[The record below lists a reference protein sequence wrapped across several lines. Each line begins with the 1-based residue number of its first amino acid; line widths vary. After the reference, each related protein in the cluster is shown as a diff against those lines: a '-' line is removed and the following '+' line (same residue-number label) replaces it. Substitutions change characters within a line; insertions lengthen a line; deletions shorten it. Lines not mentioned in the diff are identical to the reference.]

1 MSSTTSLAPNQGADE
16 PSPGGFSKGF
26 VKAVSTLPGK
36 LTLWA
41 IILLWTVPTFG
52 LFVSSFRPKQ
62 KVQTTGWWTFF
73 GDWETT
79 LDNYRDVLSAK
90 SSGGQMSHYFWNS
103 VKIAIPG
110 TLIPLVVACFAAYAL
125 SWIDFKGRDALF
137 GVVVGLMVVPL
148 QMALIPLLRFFS
160 GGVSI
165 GTTQIIPD
173 PNLSSS
179 FVTVW
184 IAHTCF
190 ALPLAVFLLRNFVSQ
205 LPRELI
211 EAAKVDGAGHMS
223 IFLRVVLP
231 LSVPALASMG
241 IFQFLW
247 VWNDLL
253 VGLTFGGS
261 KDVQP
266 MTVKLVE
273 LAGSKG
279 QEWQRLTAGAF
290 VTMAL
295 PLAVFFSLQRFFVRG
310 LVTGAVKG

>member
-1 MSSTTSLAPNQGADE
+1 VTS
-16 PSPGGFSKGF
+16 
-26 VKAVSTLPGK
+26 LPGK

-41 IILLWTVPTFG
+41 IVLLWTVPTFG
-52 LFVSSFRPKQ
+52 LLISSFRPEAKI
-62 KVQTTGWWTFF
+62 KTTGWWTFF
-73 GDWETT
+73 GDWQVT

-90 SSGGQMSHYFWNS
+90 SSGGQMAHYFWNS
-103 VKIAIPG
+103 VKISIPG

-125 SWIDFKGRDALF
+125 SWIEFKGRDALF
-137 GVVVGLMVVPL
+137 GILVGLMVVPL
-148 QMALIPLLRFFS
+148 QMALIPLLRFFG

-165 GTTQIIPD
+165 GETQIIPD
-173 PNLSSS
+173 PGLSSS

-190 ALPLAVFLLRNFVSQ
+190 ALPLAIFLLRNFISQ

-231 LSVPALASMG
+231 LSVPALASMA

-266 MTVKLVE
+266 MTAKLVE
-273 LAGSKG
+273 LAGSRG
-279 QEWQRLTAGAF
+279 EDWQRLTAGAF